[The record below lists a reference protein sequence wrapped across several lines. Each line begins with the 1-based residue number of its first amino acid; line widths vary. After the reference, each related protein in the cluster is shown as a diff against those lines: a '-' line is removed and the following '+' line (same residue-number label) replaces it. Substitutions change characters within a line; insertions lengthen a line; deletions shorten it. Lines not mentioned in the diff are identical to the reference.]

1 MSKSESALS
10 KNEAALSKSEAAL
23 SQKPALRKK
32 PASNKKEQ
40 QQPTAGLRIA
50 VLGAGKMGGILL
62 QAFLRSGLFTRDR
75 IAATVAHDQRAEA
88 LSRQLG
94 LTVNTGN
101 RAAVR
106 GADIVLLAVKP
117 TQVVQLVREISA
129 GLKPDALVLS
139 IAASVKTA
147 AIEEAAGGS
156 RSVIRAMPNTP
167 AMLGAGITALCRG
180 RFVTDAQLALAEKIF
195 STVGRTV
202 VVDEKHM
209 DAVTGLSGSGP
220 AFLYIILES
229 LAEAG
234 VNVGLPRDI
243 ATQLAAQTA
252 YGAARMVLE
261 TGSHP
266 ALLKDEVT
274 TPAGCTVDGILELE
288 EGGLRVTLIKAVK
301 RATERARELAGN

>member
-1 MSKSESALS
+1 MNSQ
-10 KNEAALSKSEAAL
+10 EAT
-23 SQKPALRKK
+23 
-32 PASNKKEQ
+32 EQ
-40 QQPTAGLRIA
+40 RADTSLRIA

-62 QAFLRSGLFTRDR
+62 QAFLRTGLFPAGR
-75 IAATVAHDQRAEA
+75 IAATVAHELRAKA
-88 LSRQLG
+88 LSEQFR
-94 LTVNTGN
+94 LTVTTDN

-117 TQVVQLVREISA
+117 TQVLDLVREITPELSS
-129 GLKPDALVLS
+129 DALLIS
-139 IAASVKTA
+139 IAASVKTS
-147 AIEEAAGGS
+147 AIETAAGGS
-156 RSVIRAMPNTP
+156 RAVIRGMPNTP

-180 RFVTDAQLALAEKIF
+180 RFVADEQLALAQRIF
-195 STVGRTV
+195 TTVGRVV
-202 VVDEKHM
+202 VVDERHM

-220 AFLYIILES
+220 AFLYIILEA

-234 VNVGLPRDI
+234 VNVGLPREI

-261 TGSHP
+261 TGNHP

-288 EGGLRVTLIKAVK
+288 AGGLRVTLIKAVK
-301 RATERARELAGN
+301 RSTERARELAGS

>member
-1 MSKSESALS
+1 MSSEQSGQ
-10 KNEAALSKSEAAL
+10 NV
-23 SQKPALRKK
+23 
-32 PASNKKEQ
+32 
-40 QQPTAGLRIA
+40 TAGLRIA

-62 QAFLRSGLFTRDR
+62 QAFLRSGLFSAEQITV
-75 IAATVAHDQRAEA
+75 TVAHQVRAEA
-88 LSRQLG
+88 LTKQFG
-94 LTVNTGN
+94 LAVTTDNL
-101 RAAVR
+101 RAVQ

-117 TQVVQLVREISA
+117 TQVVQLVREVAPS
-129 GLKPDALVLS
+129 LKQGVFLLS
-139 IAASVKTA
+139 IAASVKTT
-147 AIEEAAGGS
+147 AIEEAAEGLMP
-156 RSVIRAMPNTP
+156 VIRAMPNTP

-180 RFVTDAQLALAEKIF
+180 RFVADEQLALAQKIF
-195 STVGRTV
+195 ETVGRVV

-234 VNVGLPRDI
+234 VNVGLPREI

-252 YGAARMVLE
+252 YGAAKMVLE